1 MQQRVVNLKNATVK
15 VNIIKLNSFKAVST
29 VLSAESCAFDAAFIP
44 ECRSALCTCKTTIM
58 ISSGSKQSEGNQIK
72 RSKTS
77 SAIQNVVVLIKTFG
91 HAYLLCIVVADLEC
105 TNEFHWMPNVKS
117 SPCRTGGC
125 VFR

>member
-1 MQQRVVNLKNATVK
+1 MCEAKGR
-15 VNIIKLNSFKAVST
+15 AVGSLLCCEL
-29 VLSAESCAFDAAFIP
+29 LS
-44 ECRSALCTCKTTIM
+44 
-58 ISSGSKQSEGNQIK
+58 IK

-91 HAYLLCIVVADLEC
+91 HAYLLCIVVADLQC

-117 SPCRTGGC
+117 SPCRKGGC